1 MKLRGPLSVRTLI
14 IIMVTIVIIG
24 VLVAKSYY
32 GNTNKSIDPR
42 ILEAR
47 KLYEQYDVLARTGD
61 YQGIFSLLDSIEGI
75 YEDTDHYKN
84 SFELGVIE
92 NNRAA
97 ALLTIALYRDSIPEF
112 SFPFSELSDDSLV
125 SVAEK
130 HIRRA
135 ISLYEAW
142 NASYSG
148 KSSEELRSMTAAGF
162 REGLEVYD
170 PDQVSAFQ
178 ETRIDE
184 IEKSILENH
193 RRLSVCYSNLGIVYR
208 YQEEYKEA
216 VMQYEKALE
225 LWDRN
230 LDAENN
236 LNKLLNHPIKKRNF
250 IQKLFPPNRDIND

>member
-1 MKLRGPLSVRTLI
+1 MKSRGPLSVRTLI
-14 IIMVTIVIIG
+14 IVMATLVVTG
-24 VLVAKSYY
+24 VLIAKSYY
-32 GNTNKSIDPR
+32 GNANKSIDPR

-47 KLYEQYDVLARTGD
+47 KLYEQYDVLAGTGD
-61 YQGIFSLLDSIEGI
+61 YQGIFSLLDSIERI
-75 YEDTDHYKN
+75 YLNTDHYRN

-97 ALLTIALYRDSIPEF
+97 ALLTIVLYRDSIPGF
-112 SFPFSELSDDSLV
+112 SLPFSELSDDSLI
-125 SVAEK
+125 SVAGN

-142 NASYSG
+142 NASYGG
-148 KSSEELRSMTAAGF
+148 KSREELRSMTAAGF
-162 REGLEVYD
+162 QEGLEAYD
-170 PDQVSAFQ
+170 PDQVSDFQ
-178 ETRIDE
+178 ETRMDE
-184 IEKSILENH
+184 IEKSILENK

-208 YQEEYKEA
+208 YHEEYKEA

-236 LNKLLNHPIKKRNF
+236 LNKLLNQPIRKRNF
-250 IQKLFPPNRDIND
+250 IQKMFPPNRDQ